1 MGEVVSLTIQLSAAG
16 TSPGEAD
23 ASGRG
28 GDDGPISRDSLSR
41 QSSRSAG
48 ASSEQARSFS
58 IASPAPCA
66 SAPALARAN
75 VKARQIAAIFTVSP
89 APCAPGLAAIPAPP
103 ESG

>member
-48 ASSEQARSFS
+48 VSSEQARSFS

-66 SAPALARAN
+66 SAPTLAGAN
-75 VKARQIAAIFTVSP
+75 ARIRQTVAVFIACP
-89 APCAPGLAAIPAPP
+89 AACAPGVAATPAPP
-103 ESG
+103 GTG